1 MSGVGLED
9 LIEDLI
15 PEIAY
20 SGENGVPVSSLLKI
34 VRQYHAS
41 IGGGGNGNALLEGD
55 ALGGPQGAG
64 QNAASVEIILSDA
77 EMRSARWAWDWLRS
91 RPQILVN
98 GNKKWNR
105 LDLDEVLAL
114 PEAETAEKQ
123 APNAQTKAETGD
135 TPQPSSAVV
144 AARGTRQKGKTPKPK
159 KATLSVRPRIHP
171 AEDLVWQTL
180 TRHGVDYKRVPVLE
194 WKCLLGIASAR
205 AEGILQSDLRRLV
218 DQDKRSLPKRTDS
231 LAKKGYIV
239 KRTIVVQKMKT
250 SKLWLIDFAPPILE
264 KDSGGLDLSPE
275 TLTKDLEPV
284 AWHEKWT
291 GNNIDIEALGRTF
304 VAIVKA
310 WGIIKYCDLRA
321 KMGVPGK
328 VWQMKTLAKN
338 VQRVVDMG
346 VLKYTAASFPGSG
359 TRKVFKD
366 CLKFMRDFRDEE
378 WDRFLATGK
387 KTSQYSDA
395 TRHREPKPNALVLYG
410 KSEQDKEKKGQR
422 KQRQRRICPGW
433 TPEQP
438 LAQNVFEVLQSSG
451 LDGASNPQVSVAT
464 IGYGF
469 RRYMASHLTKVAE
482 TQQPPHLKKF
492 QVVSNLVRKGKTSAY
507 MFSVP
512 QAETAPDHDAASQ
525 AEGAGDKDRLDE
537 APVSNEEPPKAT
549 VADAYG
555 FGNIRPKVFP
565 SSKNASLADLC
576 RLARKPHRFGRRKKA
591 FSSQVEKA
599 PEVDASEVPAQY
611 TIPEDLPGSNTA
623 KTTKED
629 IELPEAG
636 PVRPPKRSFD
646 EMDEEDQAAEE
657 AGPAQLQQLDS
668 IVVDVPSHESPT
680 GGHDPAKTACPEVE
694 PVGLQQPG
702 TIVVDAPPDRSQ
714 DTENTEDADLRLVP
728 EVYFG
733 VPGSLNPLP
742 RKRGKPR
749 RSLVVKIRLEALKK
763 RNQEKLPD
771 EPTSS
776 HDQTPT
782 VPNTVADSMDIEEDP
797 PAETILPAS
806 YNGLVGRLELSHTD
820 RVVNFFRRRGRAAK
834 QPIPIHIDKISE
846 SPSIQDATE
855 SNGKTL
861 TFVMK
866 EAEDG
871 ISPENYVFVFADGE
885 EIQRTAAWI
894 RREVIKLGPN
904 TATSQAASAKPTVVH
919 SVKPDVEPLPSSP
932 QGQENPREGAP
943 LESPSRGRGHGRG
956 RRGRGG
962 RRGGRLSSVTVRAF
976 KSFKCDTCG
985 GAWKN
990 DIGLKYHQT
999 KAQTPCNPDFTPE
1012 SVAERALK
1020 RRRLSPFPPTST
1032 TGLGDED
1039 GMPLSR
1045 LRRSRMT
1052 KRGERPRRSHLQVR
1066 QAMRP
1071 KPDVDS
1077 GAFRGIGDKLWES
1090 LGAGSYSLSLRKPD
1104 IARQSSDSLVSQPA
1118 SSVNKDPPAS
1128 LGSGEARSSGLS
1140 LVPGS
1145 SKPMEV
1151 DTSQAP
1157 YSEPLATRA
1166 QHSLETGSPVAQST
1180 FASGRPA
1187 VQLSSSGP
1195 DKTALPHA
1203 NDNSEPPNNNAPEAQ
1218 RTPLPPVVDDIQPLL
1233 GVEASPYPERVLQT
1247 GQPETGKRGN
1257 AKSSKLSKKKDKR
1270 HEKDENPAAVLPV
1283 AEEQATTKPFEPTTD
1298 YERMST
1304 ESKRRIAQA
1313 YDIIN
1318 YLLDNSSGVFPG
1330 DKALFYAVTKV
1341 FLKEF
1346 RNQVPPTW
1354 KSYFSAVKA
1363 LEARKEA
1370 TVHTHMLRTE
1380 RGRLLTCSLLMR
1392 TGVDPTSSIPTM
1404 MKRKMRDMWPN
1415 VYIPA
1420 AFSPT
1425 QEELAL
1431 LQDLDKKPASVQ
1443 KEEKEDK
1450 PNANGQKFRSR
1461 RKIDEIEVFNA
1472 PYYTQNASNNN
1483 NTNNAIQPMDPLWIR
1498 ESEQPQKE
1506 GPDKRKQS
1514 ILDELEESPVSK
1526 RQKTDGLDA
1535 LPIDPELET
1544 QAYNQISE
1552 ELQRERSIL
1561 SPRSRKHT
1569 SPDARRKLEYAR
1581 QTYGRDDIFS
1591 GKEPPSVIDA
1601 IKTYGLLPSR
1611 PGKRGGPKP
1620 TTGRFGKLPA
1630 RLGRLRNPGLDSLP
1644 SFFGRFSISK
1654 EPVSAAQPQIQFLEP
1669 NTQLEDAEMS
1679 VEDERFFG
1687 EGDEYGS
1694 RPGSSSS
1701 SVDSTEFAT
1710 TQEPDVDSNVP
1721 AFDTSQ
1727 ISRLHGDEP
1736 AIKTPITSPNLEVA
1750 PLPAS
1755 TPVSEQEPQREPENG
1770 DAKFVFVPPI
1780 VIKASQGGSWSKL
1793 GTGYF
1798 RGVEEASFTMEG
1810 WMPDRHL
1817 QLLQNLPTSA
1827 EDMASRSKQSH
1838 FNPSSWVDHEWGSY
1852 YALVHRCATWEQSET
1867 GAAILSGGSI
1877 APDYMFINFSSSES
1891 KASMKPIIGKWS
1903 DEREFGLDT
1912 LPYDDL
1918 DEDDD
1923 LCGIGYCAEVIGDAN
1938 PRPAKK
1944 HRIPGQR
1951 KMGRPQKFKLQA
1963 IKTGRELSA
1972 YPKSADDFLRDP
1984 EKEKDDIDWTSENT
1998 RLAAFVVVTTLLGG
2012 VDRVVD
2018 WGLMMR
2024 LFPDLTLSQLRHLWG
2039 ILRKD
2044 RQSTIVNLTDKF
2056 RKAFLKAYSDNEIPP
2071 LDFDNPLAYDWKRLI
2086 RWTINLHEVERT
2098 SLPASRKA
2106 LERQF
2111 DVSSCKYTNR
2121 EWREAYY
2128 HMQRSVFNKFQDATS
2143 EALAY
2148 PVDGNTKPALD
2159 TNLTVAMS
2167 WTRALCVTPVD
2178 TYTTEGIIHKR
2189 NTLYPGL
2196 SKTEITDLILKGVDQ
2211 LQHDGIISKSTSKWS
2226 NGRRWRFNHRVL
2238 ETLEKISH
2246 VDKVGKAVA
2255 FKNEL
2260 DKAFRAG
2267 ETKRVTYV
2275 TNDGMIMALL
2285 NMQACGRIRVKTTG
2299 QPNVP
2304 LGHEP
2309 LNYETRKYT
2318 KKYLHFRIDIVPT
2331 DTYLYNNDPEFVQ
2344 MRDRIRNTA
2353 PPTAGPGG
2361 AIPAWCDVF
2370 GKVDT
2375 NRWLKYLSA
2384 ALVTLAA
2391 RGSMRAEELVKTLKP
2406 TTMLFEAE
2414 LILDWGEKLG
2424 LLQSQLHG
2432 STALACMEWWWIA
2445 LEAQKEGLERPKPRK
2460 ALPTGRRKALE
2471 DEAEQ

>member
-20 SGENGVPVSSLLKI
+20 SGENGIPVSSLLKI

-41 IGGGGNGNALLEGD
+41 IGGGGNGNALPKGD
-55 ALGGPQGAG
+55 APRGPQGAD

-123 APNAQTKAETGD
+123 APNAQTKAEMGD
-135 TPQPSSAVV
+135 TPQPSSA
-144 AARGTRQKGKTPKPK
+144 

-194 WKCLLGIASAR
+194 WKCLLGIASVR

-346 VLKYTAASFPGSG
+346 VLKYTAASFSGSG

-451 LDGASNPQVSVAT
+451 PEGASNPQVSVAT

-525 AEGAGDKDRLDE
+525 AEGAGDKDKLDE

-565 SSKNASLADLC
+565 SSKNASLSDLC

-591 FSSQVEKA
+591 FSSQIEKA
-599 PEVDASEVPAQY
+599 PEVDASEAPAQD

-623 KTTKED
+623 KTTEED
-629 IELPEAG
+629 IELPDAG

-657 AGPAQLQQLDS
+657 AGP
-668 IVVDVPSHESPT
+668 
-680 GGHDPAKTACPEVE
+680 
-694 PVGLQQPG
+694 
-702 TIVVDAPPDRSQ
+702 
-714 DTENTEDADLRLVP
+714 
-728 EVYFG
+728 
-733 VPGSLNPLP
+733 
-742 RKRGKPR
+742 
-749 RSLVVKIRLEALKK
+749 
-763 RNQEKLPD
+763 
-771 EPTSS
+771 PTSS
-776 HDQTPT
+776 QDQTPT
-782 VPNTVADSMDIEEDP
+782 APNTVADSMDIEEDP

-834 QPIPIHIDKISE
+834 QPIPIHIDKISG

-866 EAEDG
+866 ESEDAN
-871 ISPENYVFVFADGE
+871 SPKNYVFVFADGE

-894 RREVIKLGPN
+894 RREVIKLRPHA
-904 TATSQAASAKPTVVH
+904 ATSQAASA
-919 SVKPDVEPLPSSP
+919 EP
-932 QGQENPREGAP
+932 AVATP
-943 LESPSRGRGHGRG
+943 LESPSRGRGRGRG
-956 RRGRGG
+956 GRGRGG
-962 RRGGRLSSVTVRAF
+962 RRGGRLSSVTVRAL

-985 GAWKN
+985 GTWKN

-1020 RRRLSPFPPTST
+1020 RRRLSPFPPAST
-1032 TGLGDED
+1032 AGSGDED

-1077 GAFRGIGDKLWES
+1077 GAFRGVGGDKLWET
-1090 LGAGSYSLSLRKPD
+1090 
-1104 IARQSSDSLVSQPA
+1104 SSA
-1118 SSVNKDPPAS
+1118 NKDPPAS
-1128 LGSGEARSSGLS
+1128 LGGGEARSSGLS

-1151 DTSQAP
+1151 DTPHSP
-1157 YSEPLATRA
+1157 YSEPLATHA

-1180 FASGRPA
+1180 FANGRPA
-1187 VQLSSSGP
+1187 VQLSSSRP
-1195 DKTALPHA
+1195 DKTAPPHA
-1203 NDNSEPPNNNAPEAQ
+1203 NDTFSERPNNNAPEAQ
-1218 RTPLPPVVDDIQPLL
+1218 RTPLPPVVDDIQPPL
-1233 GVEASPYPERVLQT
+1233 GVEASPYAESVLQT

-1283 AEEQATTKPFEPTTD
+1283 AEEQAAIKPFEPTTD

-1363 LEARKEA
+1363 LEARKVA

-1380 RGRLLTCSLLMR
+1380 RGKLLTCSLLMR
-1392 TGVDPTSSIPTM
+1392 TGVDPTGSIPTM

-1431 LQDLDKKPASVQ
+1431 LQDLDKKPASLQ

-1498 ESEQPQKE
+1498 ESEQLQKE
-1506 GPDKRKQS
+1506 GPDNRKRS
-1514 ILDELEESPVSK
+1514 ILDELEGSPVSK

-1544 QAYNQISE
+1544 QAYNQFSE
-1552 ELQRERSIL
+1552 
-1561 SPRSRKHT
+1561 
-1569 SPDARRKLEYAR
+1569 
-1581 QTYGRDDIFS
+1581 
-1591 GKEPPSVIDA
+1591 EPPSVIDA

-1679 VEDERFFG
+1679 VEDERFFS
-1687 EGDEYGS
+1687 GDGGYGS

-1701 SVDSTEFAT
+1701 M
-1710 TQEPDVDSNVP
+1710 
-1721 AFDTSQ
+1721 
-1727 ISRLHGDEP
+1727 
-1736 AIKTPITSPNLEVA
+1736 A

-1770 DAKFVFVPPI
+1770 DEQTPKFVFVPPI
-1780 VIKASQGGSWSKL
+1780 VIKSSQDGSWSKL

-1798 RGVEEASFTMEG
+1798 RGGEEASFTMEG

-1867 GAAILSGGSI
+1867 GAAILSGGSV
-1877 APDYMFINFSSSES
+1877 APDYTFINFSSSES
-1891 KASMKPIIGKWS
+1891 KASMKPIVGKWS

-1944 HRIPGQR
+1944 PRIPGQR

-2039 ILRKD
+2039 LLRKD

-2106 LERQF
+2106 LVRQF

-2211 LQHDGIISKSTSKWS
+2211 LQHDGVISKSTSKWS

-2285 NMQACGRIRVKTTG
+2285 NMQACGRIRVETTG

-2318 KKYLHFRIDIVPT
+2318 KKYMHFRIDIVPT

-2375 NRWLKYLSA
+2375 SRWLKYLSA

-2414 LILDWGEKLG
+2414 LILGWGEKLG